1 MTMIDQTTIDARN
14 TLNRKADQLEADLLD
29 LMAGFHNQKVWKI
42 SGWGGMTAKLA
53 KAVKALEDQH
63 GFSETRTEAKLAGNR
78 FTLIIRSEV
87 TSVWAELKY
96 RYVRPDGVC
105 QYIDEAFRIGRRDDS
120 GVLTEPESGL
130 TYPEGRKQY
139 KLAEVQS
146 AITEA
151 RKLEDQAQALRSQVS
166 VFNRIR

>member
-1 MTMIDQTTIDARN
+1 MTIDQATIDARN
-14 TLNRKADQLEADLLD
+14 TLNQKADLLEADFVD
-29 LMAGFHNQKVWKI
+29 LMAGFHKQKVWKI

-53 KAVKALEDQH
+53 KTVKALEDQH
-63 GFSETRTEAKLAGNR
+63 GIGKR

-96 RYVRPDGVC
+96 RYDRYPDGRC
-105 QYIDEAFRIGRRDDS
+105 QYIEECFRIGRRDES
-120 GVLTEPESGL
+120 GILTELESGL

-146 AITEA
+146 AIAEA
-151 RKLEDQAQALRSQVS
+151 RKLEDQAQALRSSVS

>member
-1 MTMIDQTTIDARN
+1 MTIDQTTIDARN
-14 TLNRKADQLEADLLD
+14 CLNRKADQLESDLLE

-53 KAVKALEDQH
+53 KAVKSLEDQH
-63 GFSETRTEAKLAGNR
+63 GFSETRTEAKLVGNR

-96 RYVRPDGVC
+96 RYDRYPDGVC
-105 QYIDEAFRIGRRDDS
+105 NYCSESFRIGRRDDS
-120 GVLTEPESGL
+120 GVLTELESGL

-151 RKLEDQAQALRSQVS
+151 RKLEDQAQALRSSVS